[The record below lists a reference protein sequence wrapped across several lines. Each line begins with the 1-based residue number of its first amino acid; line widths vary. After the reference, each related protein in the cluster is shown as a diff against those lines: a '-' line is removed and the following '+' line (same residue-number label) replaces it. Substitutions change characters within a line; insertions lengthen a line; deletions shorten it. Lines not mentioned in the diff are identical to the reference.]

1 LVFYISEIFP
11 TALVF
16 ENKPILLVIVI
27 MLLQVRIE
35 KKLLRRDFDEEY
47 KAYCRRTG
55 RVWP

>member
-1 LVFYISEIFP
+1 MFP

-47 KAYCRRTG
+47 KAYCKRTG